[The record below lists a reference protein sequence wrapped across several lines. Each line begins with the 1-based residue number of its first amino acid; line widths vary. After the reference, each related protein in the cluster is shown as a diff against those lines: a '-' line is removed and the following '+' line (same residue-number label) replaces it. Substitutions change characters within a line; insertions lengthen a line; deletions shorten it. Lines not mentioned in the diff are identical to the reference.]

1 MRSSQDPESFTQQR
15 SPDPLPARGPM
26 HKRHGASQLEVR
38 DRLIEAH
45 ALGGILLGAR
55 LVRSLEAVGE
65 RIEPSQRTKMAQTQ
79 KPKMSRKMGHVEQGV
94 ILAKFVEVQTGELI
108 TMNDEMLWRKVTMG
122 RTRRPAG
129 QRQAA
134 LLDPAQKIAQT
145 VFGFWKHFGQKLSPN
160 MQRV

>member
-1 MRSSQDPESFTQQR
+1 MTDPVGAGGGGSKVATSPAAQVTTIMAPITRAKPIEATNVILLFLTMRSSQDPESFTQQR

-45 ALGGILLGAR
+45 ALGGILPGAR

-94 ILAKFVEVQTGELI
+94 ILAKFVEVQTG
-108 TMNDEMLWRKVTMG
+108 
-122 RTRRPAG
+122 
-129 QRQAA
+129 
-134 LLDPAQKIAQT
+134 
-145 VFGFWKHFGQKLSPN
+145 
-160 MQRV
+160 